1 MKRFIL
7 FILVVGVGIPIVM
20 ATPSIPSIFPKNQI
34 TQTPEQLLAKAVQSI
49 GGRKQL
55 NSLESFQLHGIMRL
69 RDDRPVVEVDLATK
83 KGGKVLG
90 VITYIGLGQSRFG
103 SDGDTAWE
111 QNLDANN
118 EETWTIIDDAT
129 LAQKVEQ
136 MNWLKW
142 FTSLPTRLTDM
153 EVIGEEEFDSEDC
166 WKVRI
171 AKNGQKEQTAF
182 FSKLTYRP
190 KGRRTVENTNDGD
203 TIVDVYF
210 RDWERVEDLLLFHTV
225 VYSREGTTIT
235 LNLDRIMINKTKDGV
250 FILPEPIIQLRDMP

>member
-7 FILVVGVGIPIVM
+7 FFLIVGMEIPTVM
-20 ATPSIPSIFPKNQI
+20 ATPPVPSISPKNPI

-69 RDDRPVVEVDLATK
+69 PDDRPVVEVDLATK

-90 VITYIGLGQSRFG
+90 VITYIGIGQSRFG

-118 EETWTIIDDAT
+118 EETWSIIDDAT

-142 FTSLPTRLTDM
+142 FTSLPTKLTDM

-171 AKNGQKEQTAF
+171 TENGQKEQIAF
-182 FSKLTYRP
+182 FSKLTYHP
-190 KGRRTVENTNDGD
+190 KGRRTVENTNDGA

-210 RDWERVEDLLLFHTV
+210 RDWERVGRLASFSYRRL
-225 VYSREGTTIT
+225 
-235 LNLDRIMINKTKDGV
+235 
-250 FILPEPIIQLRDMP
+250 